1 MRTSPFGSL
10 CSSSSYGPAF
20 PRSPSRT
27 LHVDIDN
34 KKDTPFGV
42 SFFVN
47 QRLPIPARIAVATLL
62 YACLEPD
69 AMALRVT
76 PFL

>member
-1 MRTSPFGSL
+1 MNYIYDIIAIRLDTKNKL
-10 CSSSSYGPAF
+10 LSY
-20 PRSPSRT
+20 
-27 LHVDIDN
+27 
-34 KKDTPFGV
+34 
-42 SFFVN
+42 